1 MRTMKALLLGAGLAA
16 MAAGL
21 LGCRIHQEN
30 EGSAGS
36 GVSAHGA
43 LWVNGPLLTGS
54 KGETVVLRGA
64 SSHGIAWY
72 PRYLNGRA
80 MNTMKAYGANVQR
93 LAMYTE
99 TAQGYLQEPEQNLNY
114 LYMGMESALAA
125 DLYVIVDWHIL
136 EDGNPND
143 HVKEAEVFF
152 EEVSRRYGNNPGILY
167 EICNEPNGDTDWEDI
182 KNYSA
187 QVIPVIRENAPDAVI
202 LVGTPGY
209 CTDLTGPIGDPLDFK
224 NIMYTMHRYIDVS
237 EPKPCD
243 NWNLESAV
251 KQKLPVFVSEW
262 GTAVGNQA
270 FFYDGEFDSGQKTY
284 QENAQPFLDYME
296 KHQISWTAWSL
307 SNKNEAHSI
316 LKSGCEK
323 YSGWVRE
330 DLTDFGRLVFTN
342 FK

>member
-1 MRTMKALLLGAGLAA
+1 MRRMKAFLLAAGLALW
-16 MAAGL
+16 MVTL
-21 LGCRIHQEN
+21 LGCQNQREN
-30 EGSAGS
+30 KGSGGK

-43 LWVNGPLLTGS
+43 LSVNGPTLTGA
-54 KGETVVLRGA
+54 KGEAVVLRGA

-99 TAQGYLQEPEQNLNY
+99 TDQGYLQDPDQNLNY
-114 LYMGMESALAA
+114 LYMGMESAMAA

-143 HVKEAEVFF
+143 HIKEAISFF
-152 EEVSRRYGNNPGILY
+152 DEVSRRYGNNPAILY

-182 KNYSA
+182 KNYAA
-187 QVIPVIRENAPDAVI
+187 QVIPVIRANAPDSVV
-202 LVGTPGY
+202 LVGTPNY
-209 CTDLTGPIGDPLDFK
+209 CTDFTGPIEAPLNFQ

-237 EPKPCD
+237 EPKPCE

-251 KQKLPVFVSEW
+251 NQRLPVFVSEW
-262 GTAVGNQA
+262 GTAVGEQA
-270 FFYDGEFDSGQKTY
+270 YFANGEFDSAQKTY

-296 KHQISWTAWSL
+296 EHQISWTAWSL
-307 SNKNEAHSI
+307 SNKNEAHSMI
-316 LKSGCEK
+316 KNSCEK
-323 YSGWVRE
+323 YSGWIRE
-330 DLTDFGRLVFTN
+330 DLTAFGRLIFSN